1 MLYPQQKIDSSE
13 LMQCNGPGRG
23 RVGQVGRPNMAGL
36 IGRRIIPSNGNATG
50 IPAGRV
56 GSGRV
61 AIFGTGRVR
70 VRVSIT
76 FGMSTGRVA
85 EMLDPHIPT
94 WGVREIY
101 QGVTT
106 STLAHGLLLKT
117 SKHSMEIRIDRQIDR
132 SSSHSRIYPAPPP
145 KKKVTPT

>member
-1 MLYPQQKIDSSE
+1 
-13 LMQCNGPGRG
+13 
-23 RVGQVGRPNMAGL
+23 
-36 IGRRIIPSNGNATG
+36 
-50 IPAGRV
+50 
-56 GSGRV
+56 
-61 AIFGTGRVR
+61 
-70 VRVSIT
+70 
-76 FGMSTGRVA
+76 MSTGRVA

-106 STLAHGLLLKT
+106 STLAHGLLVKT

-145 KKKVTPT
+145 KKKSDAYIEIVFITTELIGSNYPANLVN